1 MIKKRLIPIL
11 LIKNGFLV
19 QSKNFNFHQN
29 IGHPIQAVKR
39 LSEWCSD
46 ELIYLDISRDEIYDT
61 KRTDHG
67 YKNHN
72 NFLSIIQEISK
83 VTFMPMTIGGKIKNL
98 NDVEI
103 RFKYGADKVCLN
115 SEPQKNISIIEEIAK
130 EFGSQ
135 CLVISIDVKLENN
148 IYKIFYDNGQKKSK
162 YSLEEWINIV
172 QERGAGELLINSINK
187 DGTKTG
193 YDINLLKKVK
203 KVSKIP
209 VIACGGVGEWQDLYK
224 AFKYTNVEAA
234 AAANI
239 FHHSDQSIYHAKKFL
254 YDKKVNVRKPDI
266 FNF

>member
-1 MIKKRLIPIL
+1 MLKKRVIPIL

-29 IGHPIQAVKR
+29 LGHPIQAAKR

-46 ELIYLDISRDEIYDT
+46 ELIYLDISRNESYDV
-61 KRTDHG
+61 KRDDHG
-67 YKNHN
+67 YKN
-72 NFLSIIQEISK
+72 FSDFISIIKEVSN
-83 VTFMPMTIGGKIKNL
+83 VSFMPITIGGKIKTL
-98 NDVEI
+98 YDVEK

-115 SEPQKNISIIEEIAK
+115 SQPHKDIAIVEKIAK

-148 IYKIFYDNGQKKSK
+148 VYRILYNNGTKKSK
-162 YSLEEWINIV
+162 YSLEEWSNLM
-172 QERGAGELLINSINK
+172 QKNGAGEILINSIDK

-193 YDINLLKKVK
+193 YDINLLKKVEK
-203 KVSKIP
+203 ISKIP
-209 VIACGGVGEWQDLYK
+209 IIACGGVGEWNHMYE
-224 AFKYTNVEAA
+224 AFQKTNIEAVS
-234 AAANI
+234 AANI

-254 YDKKVNVRKPDI
+254 HDKNINVRKPDI